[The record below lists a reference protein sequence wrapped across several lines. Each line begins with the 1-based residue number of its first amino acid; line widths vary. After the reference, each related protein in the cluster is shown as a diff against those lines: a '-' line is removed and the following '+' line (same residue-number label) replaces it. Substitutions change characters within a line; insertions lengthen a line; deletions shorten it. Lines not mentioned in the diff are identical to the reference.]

1 MSHSNKIIYLLIIFV
16 FSLSGCAIYYRD
28 AKTGAE
34 HIWGIGH
41 IATKISAPE
50 DGKQAV
56 ISKATLT
63 GVNFGIE
70 ENKIG
75 LSVGFDRRER
85 IVIYDENAAIS
96 IIRPKNDNSFLFK
109 FGSLPSTEVIPKN
122 NGQ

>member
-1 MSHSNKIIYLLIIFV
+1 MLP
-16 FSLSGCAIYYRD
+16 GCAIYYRD

-50 DGKQAV
+50 DGKQAL

-63 GVNFGIE
+63 GINFGIE

-75 LSVGFDRRER
+75 LSAGFDRRER

-96 IIRPKNDNSFLFK
+96 IIRPESDNFFLFK
-109 FGSLPSTEVIPKN
+109 FGSIPSAAVMPKTN
-122 NGQ
+122 SE